1 MQAIETTALIDQSGN
16 LQLLTPIR
24 LRNQK
29 VRIIILLSESDDI
42 EDKTWLYAIQ
52 NPAFDFL
59 NEPGEDIYSIQDG
72 NQIDLCSGK

>member
-59 NEPGEDIYSIQDG
+59 NEPGEDIYSIQNG
-72 NQIDLCSGK
+72 NQIDLWSGK

>member
-72 NQIDLCSGK
+72 NQIDL